1 MFYQGTKSTLCHGFT
16 LSLSSKQGACQPV
29 VFSQPFFIFCFLPIA
44 LLLYYCTGGSVL
56 CMLTIS
62 LLFYACGATESVVLL
77 LLLSLVTVILC
88 ITMEKTENPGHRRA
102 LLLLGII
109 MNGGALFYYKYF
121 GFFVRQL
128 SLFVPTLSLQNWS
141 DAAMPLGISFF
152 SFKAISLLA
161 DVYRRTVSLEGRLL
175 PGLSYLSFFGH
186 IQSGPIAR
194 FGGGG
199 WDIQRQLPSWEAFCN
214 GLQRFAVGLAKKAI
228 LADSLAKI
236 ANNAFAV
243 SPDSL
248 STGLAWLG
256 AVSYALQ
263 LYYDFSG
270 YSDMAIG
277 LTGMFG
283 FTCGENFNYP
293 YMSASISEFWRRWH
307 ISLGAWFRDYIYF
320 PLGGSRVKSRTRL
333 FFNLLAVWL
342 LTGLWHGANWT
353 FVCWGLFYWILVA
366 LEKATGL
373 PQRLKR
379 KLTRGIYRLLCL
391 VFIVFLWVLFR
402 SPSLHHA
409 LLYIR
414 AMVLHRSVP
423 IQNLRAAFLLRDN
436 WFFLLAGMLFC
447 FPIIPWCEKR
457 LANRG
462 EWGAAWGL
470 LLSAGILLVFLWGV
484 SFIIAGSN
492 NPFLYANF

>member
-1 MFYQGTKSTLCHGFT
+1 M
-16 LSLSSKQGACQPV
+16 

-152 SFKAISLLA
+152 SFKAISLLT

-283 FTCGENFNYP
+283 KADPGDIPVIVSGLHRLPVGAVPLALPAPRAALYP
-293 YMSASISEFWRRWH
+293 GDGTPSFCADTELARR
-307 ISLGAWFRDYIYF
+307 
-320 PLGGSRVKSRTRL
+320 
-333 FFNLLAVWL
+333 
-342 LTGLWHGANWT
+342 
-353 FVCWGLFYWILVA
+353 
-366 LEKATGL
+366 L
-373 PQRLKR
+373 PAEGQ
-379 KLTRGIYRLLCL
+379 L
-391 VFIVFLWVLFR
+391 VFPAGRDVVLLPDH
-402 SPSLHHA
+402 S
-409 LLYIR
+409 
-414 AMVLHRSVP
+414 MV
-423 IQNLRAAFLLRDN
+423 
-436 WFFLLAGMLFC
+436 
-447 FPIIPWCEKR
+447 
-457 LANRG
+457 
-462 EWGAAWGL
+462 
-470 LLSAGILLVFLWGV
+470 
-484 SFIIAGSN
+484 
-492 NPFLYANF
+492 